1 MPKWDSDLV
10 TSYILRSGVVV
21 SIFFIIAGLALVVIR
36 NGAAG
41 YDLQQIAS
49 LNSTTVTSSMINLS
63 DLFSGVAGFDGL
75 YFIAFGLWVLIFT
88 PVSVV
93 AVSLVEFA
101 NQKNLK
107 YVVMSLYVLSI
118 LLISIFVL

>member
-10 TSYILRSGVVV
+10 TSYILRAGVVV
-21 SIFFIIAGLALVVIR
+21 SIFFIVAGLALIVVR
-36 NGAAG
+36 NGADG
-41 YDLQQIAS
+41 YDLQQITS

-101 NQKNLK
+101 NQRNLK

-118 LLISIFVL
+118 LLIAIFVL

>member
-10 TSYILRSGVVV
+10 TSYILRAGVVI
-21 SIFFIIAGLALVVIR
+21 SIFFIIAGLALVVVR

-41 YDLQQIAS
+41 YDLQQITS

-101 NQKNLK
+101 NQRNLR

-118 LLISIFVL
+118 LLISRFVL

>member
-1 MPKWDSDLV
+1 LPKWDSDLV